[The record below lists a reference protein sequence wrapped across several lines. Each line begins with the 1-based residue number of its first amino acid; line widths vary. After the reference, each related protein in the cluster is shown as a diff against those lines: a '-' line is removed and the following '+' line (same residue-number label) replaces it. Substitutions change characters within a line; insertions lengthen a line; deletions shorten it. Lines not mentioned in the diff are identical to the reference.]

1 MGTRRTKNQQ
11 KKRKINNHYANQ
23 EKKRQKVLEEEKQKM
38 ERTIEVKIEK
48 GDVEVYNIE
57 KGKEKM
63 PETIVTGMQTSHPS
77 EVTSDSTLELELLR
91 KQLKKKEEEL
101 ELIKL
106 KEKKKIQK
114 EKRIFAD

>member
-1 MGTRRTKNQQ
+1 
-11 KKRKINNHYANQ
+11 
-23 EKKRQKVLEEEKQKM
+23 M

-63 PETIVTGMQTSHPS
+63 PETIVTSMQTSHPS

-106 KEKKKIQK
+106 KEKKNNSERK
-114 EKRIFAD
+114 ENFRRLTGR

>member
-1 MGTRRTKNQQ
+1 
-11 KKRKINNHYANQ
+11 
-23 EKKRQKVLEEEKQKM
+23 
-38 ERTIEVKIEK
+38 
-48 GDVEVYNIE
+48 
-57 KGKEKM
+57 M